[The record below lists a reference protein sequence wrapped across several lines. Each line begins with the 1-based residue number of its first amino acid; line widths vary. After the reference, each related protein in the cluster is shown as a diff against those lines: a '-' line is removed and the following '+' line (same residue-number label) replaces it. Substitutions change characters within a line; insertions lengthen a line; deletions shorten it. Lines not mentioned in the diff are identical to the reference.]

1 MATMQCVF
9 TLLYTKSLCADL
21 RFVFLREGEF
31 YNGNTTLSITELYCR
46 GHVYTE
52 GVEVLPV
59 KAFRLEPILTGG
71 RHPGNLT
78 VDGELVRTETIQV
91 GDTTNIH

>member
-1 MATMQCVF
+1 MI
-9 TLLYTKSLCADL
+9 D
-21 RFVFLREGEF
+21 
-31 YNGNTTLSITELYCR
+31 R
-46 GHVYTE
+46 GHLYTE

-59 KAFRLEPILTGG
+59 KAFRLEPILGG

-91 GDTTNIH
+91 

>member
-1 MATMQCVF
+1 M
-9 TLLYTKSLCADL
+9 
-21 RFVFLREGEF
+21 
-31 YNGNTTLSITELYCR
+31 SITELYCR

>member
-1 MATMQCVF
+1 MC
-9 TLLYTKSLCADL
+9 LLFNTKSLCADL
-21 RFVFLREGEF
+21 RFVFLREGEHN
-31 YNGNTTLSITELYCR
+31 NGNTTLSIKELFCR
-46 GHVYTE
+46 GHLYTE

-91 GDTTNIH
+91 GDTRNIH

>member
-1 MATMQCVF
+1 MI
-9 TLLYTKSLCADL
+9 D
-21 RFVFLREGEF
+21 
-31 YNGNTTLSITELYCR
+31 R
-46 GHVYTE
+46 GHLYTE

-91 GDTTNIH
+91 GDRKYSVNLKIFHNLLSPPTRPLSCVEWFELSAETHHDT